1 MTGGDNE
8 AAVAAVLDLVAQR
21 CRAIS
26 EQDWDALAALLA
38 DELTHTHITGVT
50 QDKPTYLEH
59 VRKNPRWTERPDL
72 KVRVYRGCR
81 CRHRAPDQRRRG
93 GRSDDRG
100 HDRESPGVGAQRRFV
115 AVGRLRIIRP
125 APPLTAERPR
135 GPAPSH
141 RCRAACR

>member
-8 AAVAAVLDLVAQR
+8 AAVAGVLDLVAQR

-26 EQDWDALAALLA
+26 EQDWDALAGLLA

-72 KVRVYRGCR
+72 RSVSRGCR
-81 CRHRAPDQRRRG
+81 GRHRAPGQRRRG

-100 HDRESPGVGAQRRFV
+100 HERESPGVGAQRRFV
-115 AVGRLRIIRP
+115 AVWSPPHHPASDPADGGEVEGTRP
-125 APPLTAERPR
+125 TPPL
-135 GPAPSH
+135 
-141 RCRAACR
+141 